1 MVTKD
6 QVLNGRYRL
15 LSLEGEGAMA
25 DVYKAQ
31 DLALDRTVAIKIL
44 RSEYDAGEAFQR
56 EARAAAKLTHPNIVT
71 VYDVGQDDDVRYI
84 VMEFAEGQTLE
95 EILRARGPLRVSH
108 VLNILLQICD
118 AVGFV
123 HDQGIIH
130 CDIKP
135 QNILVQPDGKA
146 KVTDFGIA
154 RALSSGTSEQRGKLW
169 GTPYYAS
176 PELVAGKTLTPAS
189 DVYAIGVML
198 YEMLCG
204 KRPFAGESTADIARQ
219 HVMNAPPPIQ
229 RHNPSITR
237 YLRQVVDRTLAK
249 DPTARY
255 RTAVDL
261 GKALRAYRQH
271 STSATQPL
279 QPIPVASHPEA
290 EQPLPETFPST
301 SSASLASRRRQGVD
315 WVMFLLGALAF
326 LSIMGLLPIWGTVLT
341 RALAPLAPEP
351 TATVSPS
358 VGPSST
364 ATQDL
369 TAINTPAFLTATSA
383 PQVTVPELV
392 GQELE
397 TARQL
402 ARDASLALIIDDH
415 RHDTE
420 VPEGHVAGQ
429 DPAAGT
435 QVAQGTEIVIVVS
448 LGPEMVIVPG
458 VIGFPVEFSRLTLQD
473 IGLTVSITEAGSIEP
488 AGLVISQTP
497 SASTA
502 ITVGSTVTLTV
513 SSGAQGRVDANFDDK
528 LRLLTCE
535 FSQVSL
541 RPGDAVQ
548 VVITWQVLE
557 RLPAAYT
564 VFIHVVDQ
572 DGRML
577 TQRDQPPLGGSR
589 PTDAWQVGERLLD
602 PYNLYIPSHARPG
615 SYRVLVGLY
624 RGDTRLPV
632 VDPGFAEEKE
642 NAILVRRITIR

>member
-1 MVTKD
+1 VVTKD
-6 QVLNGRYRL
+6 QVLNERYRL

-25 DVYKAQ
+25 DVYKAH

-44 RSEYDAGEAFQR
+44 RSEYDAGEAFLR

-71 VYDVGQDDDVRYI
+71 VYDVGQEQDVRYI
-84 VMEFAEGQTLE
+84 VMEYAEGQTLE

-108 VLNILLQICD
+108 VLNILLQVCD

-123 HDQGIIH
+123 HEQGIIH

-146 KVTDFGIA
+146 QVTDFGIA

-176 PELVAGKTLTPAS
+176 PELVAGRTLTPAS

-204 KRPFAGESTADIARQ
+204 KRPFSGDSAADIARQ

-229 RHNPSITR
+229 RHSPSITR

-255 RTAVDL
+255 RTAADL
-261 GKALRAYRQH
+261 GKALRVYRQH

-279 QPIPVASHPEA
+279 QPIPVASHPQA
-290 EQPLPETFPST
+290 MQPLPETPP
-301 SSASLASRRRQGVD
+301 SASGVPAVPERRPGVD

-341 RALAPLAPEP
+341 RALAPLAPAP
-351 TATVSPS
+351 TATASPS
-358 VGPSST
+358 GGPSST

-369 TAINTPAFLTATSA
+369 TAINTPAFPTATST
-383 PQVTVPELV
+383 PQVTVPNLI
-392 GQELE
+392 GQDLE
-397 TARQL
+397 AARQL
-402 ARDASLALIIDDH
+402 ARDVTLALTIDEQ
-415 RHDTE
+415 RHDAE
-420 VPEGHVAGQ
+420 VPAGHITAQHPPAGE
-429 DPAAGT
+429 
-435 QVAQGTEIVIVVS
+435 QVAPSTEIGIVLS
-448 LGPEMVIVPG
+448 LGPEMVNMPDI
-458 VIGFPVEFSRLTLQD
+458 IGFPAAISQLNLED
-473 IGLTVSITEAGSIEP
+473 IGLTVSITETWSTEP
-488 AGLVISQTP
+488 VGLVISQTP
-497 SASTA
+497 AASTA

-513 SSGAQGRVDANFDDK
+513 SSGPQGRVDANFDNK

-535 FSQVSL
+535 FSL
-541 RPGDAVQ
+541 ITPRPGDAVQ
-548 VVITWQVLE
+548 MVITWQVLE

-589 PTDAWQVGERLLD
+589 PTDSWQAGERLLD
-602 PYNLYIPSHARPG
+602 PYNLSIPSHASPG
-615 SYRVLVGLY
+615 SYQVLVGLY
-624 RGDTRLPV
+624 RGDSRLPV
-632 VDPGFAEEKE
+632 VDPGFAEEKG
-642 NAILVRRITIR
+642 NAILVRRITIE